1 MSHTSFVI
9 HESEANAVC
18 GASSVPQFS
27 HKGSIVTC
35 KPLLIAH
42 SVSFVVLVTKAGS
55 VELYSTN
62 DKSLESSWTSSKRP
76 IFFSRLR

>member
-27 HKGSIVTC
+27 HKGSIGLFYLQAAIDRSQC
-35 KPLLIAH
+35 LFCSAC
-42 SVSFVVLVTKAGS
+42 
-55 VELYSTN
+55 
-62 DKSLESSWTSSKRP
+62 DESGKCGTV
-76 IFFSRLR
+76 FYQ